1 MKNSKVFTL
10 LAGLPDKQV
19 KQVANTLKN
28 HKRKTLLVLFNAL
41 EKAIPAGEEPP
52 SEELYKKVFGKK
64 YEKAKDYLLR
74 NEYRLLYDETI
85 ELLIGIYQA
94 EEAESQKA
102 MYFLKNMLHYGI
114 AEIFEDELAA
124 EWKKAEERDDIAH
137 LLVLS
142 DLKLNYLLSG
152 KIQALASTKEIAE
165 LSAKRVELWQQHAL
179 REIRKDE
186 VKLKMAE
193 RLLRVYQQDYTPSQP
208 VQYIDLAKLEETD
221 TFAQYLTI
229 RARVNFVSGQQK
241 IDLLLKLFKE
251 PGIIQK
257 YEPSPGEA
265 TGRFL
270 VNLAQEYYL
279 LGDHTN
285 AIKYYRQAT
294 EHIKHFPLTAKE
306 GLAYNYTLALI
317 RNKQFSEAKRLADE
331 HAEVLL
337 NSKMVGGRS
346 PFLFAVLNIFAG
358 NADEAEKYIQLETK
372 KDGSE
377 FYHFMRLCLAIV
389 YYLRKDYDLALRE
402 SVNLDQ
408 AVNYELNR
416 EATLQTHISK
426 PIIAYFKK
434 FYTLLQARMPA
445 DELKEALKKLSEDV
459 RGENLENPA
468 SQMPDSVLVQWM
480 LLEIDTL
487 LAKAKK

>member
-1 MKNSKVFTL
+1 MKNSKAFTL
-10 LAGLPDKQV
+10 LAGLPEKQV
-19 KQVANTLKN
+19 KQVATLLKS
-28 HKRKTLLVLFNAL
+28 HKRKTLYALFSAL
-41 EKAIPAGEEPP
+41 EKAIPSGEEPS

-74 NEYRLLYDETI
+74 NEYRLLHDEI
-85 ELLIGIYQA
+85 IKLLTAIYQE

-102 MYFLKNMLHYGI
+102 MYFLKNMLHYRI

-124 EWKKAEERDDIAH
+124 EWKRAEERDDIAH

-152 KIQALASTKEIAE
+152 KIQALPSTKEIAE
-165 LSAKRVELWQQHAL
+165 LSAKRIELLQQHAL

-193 RLLRVYQQDYTPSQP
+193 RLLRVYQQDYIPSEPIQF
-208 VQYIDLAKLEETD
+208 INLAKLEETD

-229 RARVNFVSGQQK
+229 RAQVNFVSGQEK
-241 IDLLLKLFKE
+241 IDLLLKLFKN
-251 PGIIQK
+251 PGIIEK

-279 LGDHTN
+279 LGDHNN
-285 AIKYYRQAT
+285 AIKYYKQAA
-294 EHIKHFPLTAKE
+294 EHLKHFPLTARE
-306 GLAYNYTLALI
+306 GLVYNYALALI
-317 RNKQFSEAKRLADE
+317 RNEQFGEAKSLADE
-331 HAEVLL
+331 HAEILL

-389 YYLRKDYDLALRE
+389 FYLRNDYDLALRE

-416 EATLQTHISK
+416 DATLQTHISK
-426 PIIAYFKK
+426 PIISYLRK
-434 FYTLLQARMPA
+434 FFTIVQAQMPG
-445 DELKEALKKLSEDV
+445 DELAIALQKLKQEMQGNKHEGNS
-459 RGENLENPA
+459 
-468 SQMPDSVLVQWM
+468 SQLPDSVLMQWM
-480 LLEIDTL
+480 LLEADKIIKGL
-487 LAKAKK
+487 

>member
-10 LAGLPDKQV
+10 LAGLPEKQV

-28 HKRKTLLVLFNAL
+28 HKRKTLLALFNAL

-64 YEKAKDYLLR
+64 YEKPKDYLLR

-114 AEIFEDELAA
+114 VEIFEDELAA
-124 EWKKAEERDDIAH
+124 EWKRAEERDDIAQ

-165 LSAKRVELWQQHAL
+165 LSAKRVKLLQQHAL

-193 RLLRVYQQDYTPSQP
+193 RLLGVYQQDYAPSTPL
-208 VQYIDLAKLEETD
+208 QYIDLAKLEEKD

-257 YEPSPGEA
+257 YEPSPDEA

-279 LGDHTN
+279 LGDHIN

-358 NADEAEKYIQLETK
+358 NADEAEKYIHLETK

-402 SVNLDQ
+402 TINLDQ
-408 AVNYELNR
+408 AINYELNR
-416 EATLQTHISK
+416 DATLQTHISK
-426 PIIAYFKK
+426 PIITYLRK
-434 FYTLLQARMPA
+434 FFTIIQSQLPG
-445 DELKEALKKLSEDV
+445 DELQLAIQKLKQEINGNKPEGD
-459 RGENLENPA
+459 GN
-468 SQMPDSVLVQWM
+468 QMPDSVLMQWM
-480 LLEIDTL
+480 ILEADKTI
-487 LAKAKK
+487 KGR